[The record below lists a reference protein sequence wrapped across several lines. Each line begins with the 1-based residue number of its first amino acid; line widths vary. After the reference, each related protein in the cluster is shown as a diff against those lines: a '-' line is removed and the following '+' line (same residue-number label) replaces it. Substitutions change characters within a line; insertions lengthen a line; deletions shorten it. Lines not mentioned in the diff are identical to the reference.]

1 MGREKRQKKKRRRR
15 KQREKKKNPTFF
27 FFLSSSPFHFF
38 LSPPPTKILSRGR
51 DVASVIEQYTKFV
64 KPAFDS
70 FVAPSRKHADVVI
83 PWGRE
88 ESNVVAIDLISQH
101 IRSKLQQPDLR
112 RLYHN
117 LEVVPSNFQVRGM
130 HTHRPRRARRRT
142 QRLRVLR
149 GQAAAARRRG
159 GARVSCPSRRSRV
172 TTPTGATYVGVDF
185 AKKLCGVSVIR
196 SGESM
201 ENALRACCKGIKI
214 GKILV
219 HRAAGDRLRRRRRAR
234 ASRS

>member
-1 MGREKRQKKKRRRR
+1 M
-15 KQREKKKNPTFF
+15 
-27 FFLSSSPFHFF
+27 
-38 LSPPPTKILSRGR
+38 
-51 DVASVIEQYTKFV
+51 

-83 PWGRE
+83 PWGRD

-130 HTHRPRRARRRT
+130 HTIVRDAAT
-142 QRLRVLR
+142 STNDFVFYADRLLR
-149 GQAAAARRRG
+149 LVVEAGLG
-159 GARVSCPSRRSRV
+159 FLPFEEKSV

-219 HRAAGDRLRRRRRAR
+219 AEGTEGVKVNSTKSSRETSQTDTSCLWTRSWGPETRRRGPSGCSSTAG
-234 ASRS
+234 STKGGSCS